1 MKDETSR
8 WLVMIVI
15 QKNKKNP
22 LTENV
27 AIDHMGNS
35 VKLNELKYIE
45 NLVKCWCTDAGW
57 RMTRL
62 DK

>member
-1 MKDETSR
+1 MKDEASKR
-8 WLVMIVI
+8 LVMIVI
-15 QKNKKNP
+15 QKNKNP

>member
-45 NLVKCWCTDAGW
+45 NLVKMLVH
-57 RMTRL
+57 RRRL
-62 DK
+62 EDDSA